1 MGPLLSSFVAAVQAS
16 LSVLL
21 VISYGGIAARLGLL
35 NSQHGKAISKICV
48 KMFLPALLLV
58 QIGSELHLGSANR
71 YLIVLLWAFICHFIS
86 FLIGIFAHLFFWN
99 ARLGNGSTD
108 V

>member
-35 NSQHGKAISKICV
+35 NSWQSYQQD
-48 KMFLPALLLV
+48 MR
-58 QIGSELHLGSANR
+58 Q
-71 YLIVLLWAFICHFIS
+71 
-86 FLIGIFAHLFFWN
+86 
-99 ARLGNGSTD
+99 D
-108 V
+108 VSSRPLACSNWIRTAPWIR